1 MLDTRNSRDTT
12 DASLIGKTIRDRYV
26 IVRRLG
32 EGGMGRVYLAELQ
45 GMRARRFAVKLL
57 RPELTNNVQFQ
68 QRFQDEAKHQA
79 QLDHE
84 NIVEM
89 VDYFELDGDYFLVL
103 DFVDGQPLSDLL
115 DSQPGKKLS
124 EKQALSIITGVLAGL
139 DCAHQKGI
147 VHRDVKPSNVLV
159 DARGRVRIT
168 DFGIASDAACLAR
181 TGAGQVIGTP
191 EYMSP
196 EQLSGS
202 ATIDHRSDVYSA
214 GVVLYQMLTGQ
225 LPFQGDSFQSIQA
238 QQLANAVPNAR
249 TANPK
254 IPKRLAEIVRR
265 AMQKSPADRYQGGLH
280 FIAAIEAYRRR
291 SAWKY
296 VMLSASCVLVAAG
309 IYVAQSR
316 IVNMQVVREAVRTAA
331 HDYDNLCR
339 EQRYKQKNQDGLGT
353 SEKAGDSDLIEMFR
367 NNLVKND
374 ENMQLSAREYGDV
387 FQRMTK
393 LEQRTVRRALNEEDA
408 DSSMAAVRRVVAADY
423 DAYTAHGAL
432 PTVQSMVPRCA
443 TLGYKYEPTNVPQ

>member
-1 MLDTRNSRDTT
+1 MLDTRKSRDTT
-12 DASLIGKTIRDRYV
+12 EASLIGRTIRDRYV

-32 EGGMGRVYLAELQ
+32 EGGMGRVYLAELV

-57 RPELTNNVQFQ
+57 RPELTNNVHFQ
-68 QRFQDEAKHQA
+68 QRFHDEAKHQA

-115 DSQPGKKLS
+115 DSQPGRKLP
-124 EKQALSIITGVLAGL
+124 EKQALSIITGLLDGL

-168 DFGIASDAACLAR
+168 DFGIASDAAGLTR
-181 TGAGQVIGTP
+181 TGEGQVIGTP

-196 EQLSGS
+196 EQLSGN

-238 QQLANAVPNAR
+238 QQLASAVPNAR

-265 AMQKSPADRYQGGLH
+265 AMQKNPADRYQGGLH
-280 FIAAIEAYRRR
+280 FIAAIDAYRRR

-296 VMLSASCVLVAAG
+296 VMLSACMLIAAG
-309 IYVAQSR
+309 IYVAQSM
-316 IVNMQVVREAVRTAA
+316 IVNTQVVREAVRTAA
-331 HDYDNLCR
+331 HDYNNLCR
-339 EQRYKQKNQDGLGT
+339 EHEKKKQNEESLVT
-353 SEKAGDSDLIEMFR
+353 SQKEGDSDLIEMFR
-367 NNLVKND
+367 HNLVKND
-374 ENMQLSAREYGDV
+374 ENMQLNAREYGDV

-432 PTVQSMVPRCA
+432 PIVQSMAPRCA